1 LEETNEASLTTKFY
15 LLKVIEL
22 ISLHLGLYDCAG
34 LRVIYNQLIKILTD
48 FSFSQ
53 GLFKEIST
61 RENNHE
67 YKPKDN
73 LMYLQL
79 MKASHLLNIKNSD
92 LPGKSK
98 PELDLVT
105 G

>member
-1 LEETNEASLTTKFY
+1 M
-15 LLKVIEL
+15 LKVIEL
-22 ISLHLGLYDCAG
+22 ISLHLGLYDCVG

-53 GLFKEIST
+53 GLFKEIPT
-61 RENNHE
+61 QENNQE
-67 YKPKDN
+67 DKPKDN

-79 MKASHLLNIKNSD
+79 MKASHLLNIKNSNSPQK
-92 LPGKSK
+92 LK